1 MKFAGFGLLATL
13 LLAFTA
19 WADDGKN
26 LFNGKDLR
34 DWEAEGAKEFKDN
47 DGKSVQVWS
56 VRDGMLHCEGRGFG
70 FLRYTGKQE
79 YADFAFHLRMYR
91 MTNARC
97 NSGIGIR
104 TRAFDPK
111 LSKETRPSI
120 YSYEIQLFD
129 DHGKP
134 PDVHSTGSLYRYVAP
149 RVNPSKPLGEWNA
162 VDIVCVGPRIRVTIN
177 DEKVIDVDQ
186 TTSAEIKNKPL
197 KGYVCLQ
204 NHGGILDFRNIRI
217 SEIKSSAGP

>member
-1 MKFAGFGLLATL
+1 MKCTGFALLATFM
-13 LLAFTA
+13 LAFTA
-19 WADDGKN
+19 WADDSKT
-26 LFNGKDLR
+26 LFNGKDFQ
-34 DWEAEGAKEFKDN
+34 DWQAEGAKDYKDA
-47 DGKSVQVWS
+47 DGKVQPVWS
-56 VRDGMLHCEGRGFG
+56 VRDGLLHCQGKGFG
-70 FLRYTGKQE
+70 FLRYLRQE
-79 YADFAFHLRMYR
+79 YADFAFHVEYR
-91 MTNARC
+91 MLNAKC

-149 RVNPSKPLGEWNA
+149 RVNPSKPMGEWNT
-162 VDIVCVGPRIRVTIN
+162 VDIVCVGPHITVTIN
-177 DEKVIDVDQ
+177 DQKIIDVDQ
-186 TTSAEIKNKPL
+186 TTIAEIKNKPL

-217 SEIKSSAGP
+217 REIKSSAGP